1 MWDFSR
7 LPLVGGGAF
16 PGGGIFSRNY
26 EEFSTGVDIPPN
38 SVKKLGAETGGRNQ
52 HGFGSGRLSLD
63 ACRTRP
69 VRGKGRAHLSLYEH
83 QSYWTLFRLSCG
95 PGIRRGQS

>member
-26 EEFSTGVDIPPN
+26 EEFSTGVDSWEERVIIF
-38 SVKKLGAETGGRNQ
+38 GG
-52 HGFGSGRLSLD
+52 
-63 ACRTRP
+63 
-69 VRGKGRAHLSLYEH
+69 VVIE
-83 QSYWTLFRLSCG
+83 
-95 PGIRRGQS
+95 PGGQPGG

>member
-26 EEFSTGVDIPPN
+26 EEFSTGVDRRI
-38 SVKKLGAETGGRNQ
+38 LGR
-52 HGFGSGRLSLD
+52 SKSLSLLVQKI
-63 ACRTRP
+63 ARHRTAR
-69 VRGKGRAHLSLYEH
+69 VFESL
-83 QSYWTLFRLSCG
+83 R
-95 PGIRRGQS
+95 